1 MAEYFDEAHAWE
13 IASLDATFAARTEWP
28 TWLLIVLIHG
38 GWLAA
43 VLCVHSGLLSM
54 MAATPLLIVLCT
66 WHMSLQHE
74 LLHGHPTRSAL
85 VNKLLGSI
93 PLAIWYPYAIYR
105 DTHIAHHRDESLT
118 EPNVDPE
125 SNYVLPEQW
134 MNAPAWQR
142 ALWRMRKSFAG
153 RLIAG
158 PPLSVVTLL
167 AGAVNEWRRGDQRYA
182 STWIIHAALVT
193 VLLAWLQLF
202 AGIAWW
208 YYLLAVTW
216 PALSLAM
223 IRSLYEHRAV
233 RDPKHRTVINEAGLL
248 MRLLYLNNNYHLV
261 HHDLPHLP
269 WYHLPHAYR
278 IRRDAYATKN
288 GGFVIR
294 GGYWELLKRFAVHE
308 TDFPVHPRLVGTV
321 AERRAPQRAE
331 PREVVAS
338 EGTSKLA
345 VLLRPDGDDGL
356 VVAFAKDR
364 EPPRKALRGGG
375 ITTGHAA

>member
-1 MAEYFDEAHAWE
+1 MAEYFDEAHARE
-13 IASLDATFAARTEWP
+13 IASLGATFAARTEWP

-38 GWLAA
+38 GWLA
-43 VLCVHSGLLSM
+43 VVVFVHTGRLSM

-85 VNKLLGSI
+85 VNQLLGSI

-105 DTHIAHHRDESLT
+105 DTHIVHHRDESLT

-134 MNAPAWQR
+134 MNAAAWQR
-142 ALWRMRKSFAG
+142 ALWRMRKSFVG
-153 RLIAG
+153 RSIVG
-158 PPLSVVTLL
+158 QPLSVVTLL
-167 AGAVNEWRRGDQRYA
+167 AGAFDEWRRGDRRYA
-182 STWIIHAALVT
+182 STRVIHAALVT
-193 VLLAWLQLF
+193 VLLAWLQFF

-269 WYHLPHAYR
+269 WYQLPHAYWS
-278 IRRDAYATKN
+278 RRDAYAAKN

-294 GGYWELLKRFAVHE
+294 GGYWNLLRRYAVHE
-308 TDFPVHPRLVGTV
+308 TDFPMHPRRVGAG
-321 AERRAPQRAE
+321 AERRAPQPVVPPAMAA
-331 PREVVAS
+331 REDVS
-338 EGTSKLA
+338 EIG
-345 VLLRPDGDDGL
+345 VLLRSGEEDRL
-356 VVAFAKDR
+356 VVAFATDR
-364 EPPRKALRGGG
+364 EPATSRVADAL
-375 ITTGHAA
+375 